1 MFIIPHLI
9 IPLNIPQKEYDKII
23 DIHNKSKQRIP
34 NILYA
39 LYIKKP
45 VIIKKIVLE
54 NNLE

>member
-9 IPLNIPQKEYDKII
+9 IPLNIPKKEYDKII

>member
-9 IPLNIPQKEYDKII
+9 IPLNIPKKEYDKII

-45 VIIKKIVLE
+45 VIIKK
-54 NNLE
+54 